1 MTDPDSPDATPVDLD
16 AFRAR
21 RHAQNAAETAGRL
34 LHAQLVAE
42 ADAALGAALAAEQ
55 DEQLH
60 AAIDAGLGDPEVD
73 VTVEWLAE
81 VVNRHLGD
89 SIDDLAFAALVD
101 DLFVICED
109 ERRGGV

>member
-21 RHAQNAAETAGRL
+21 RHAQNAAE
-34 LHAQLVAE
+34 
-42 ADAALGAALAAEQ
+42 Q
-55 DEQLH
+55 DEQLY

-101 DLFVICED
+101 DFSVICED